1 MLSQLEVLSDQ
12 GTSIVLPIGEDRNG
26 FYIKDI
32 DGLDPVPASLS
43 SSSFGQ
49 LDGEVEQG
57 ARREKRN
64 IVLTV
69 GLEPDYIS
77 RTVSQMRREL
87 YRYFMPKSKATFKFY
102 SDDLEVVSIRG
113 TIEDMDAPLFTND
126 PQAVISIVC
135 YNPDFQSLI
144 ETSLPGST
152 TSSGVDT
159 ILDYPGSADVGF
171 LFTLN
176 VNRSITG
183 FVINQTLPDSSQK
196 TFEFQY
202 PLVSGDIL
210 QISTVAGSKFAQLT
224 RNSTLKS
231 AIAGVSPQADWI
243 SLAQGSNKLRVNVAG
258 AAIPYTIKYTARYG
272 GL

>member
-12 GTSIVLPIGEDRNG
+12 GTSIILPIGEDRNG

-69 GLEPDYIS
+69 GLEPDYIT
-77 RTVSQMRREL
+77 RTISQMRREL
-87 YRYFMPKSKATFKFY
+87 YTYFMPKSKATLKFY

-113 TIEDMDAPLFTND
+113 TIEDMDAPLFTD
-126 PQAVISIVC
+126 EPQAVISIVC
-135 YNPDFQSLI
+135 YNPDL
-144 ETSLPGST
+144 TSLVETVLSGTT

-159 ILDYPGSADVGF
+159 TLFYPGSTDVGF

-176 VNRSITG
+176 VDRSISG
-183 FVINQTLPDSSQK
+183 FVINQTLPDSTQK

-210 QISTVAGSKFAQLT
+210 QISTVAGNKFATLT
-224 RNSTLKS
+224 RSSTIRS
-231 AIAGVSPQADWI
+231 AIGGVSPQADWI
-243 SLAQGSNKLRVNVAG
+243 ALAPGSNKLRVNVAG
-258 AAIPYTIKYTARYG
+258 AAIPYSVKYTSRYG